1 MYPMN
6 WPFAEFL
13 GRQGVPLVIK
23 IQVQFDSDEN
33 VFTATSSTIKG
44 LVVESG
50 SLHGVLE
57 EIELVLPDLLRLKN
71 QNKQLRRVYLK
82 IDTALHPAA

>member
-23 IQVQFDSDEN
+23 IQVQFDNEAN
-33 VFTATSSTIKG
+33 VFTATSSTVKG
-44 LVVESG
+44 LVVESD

-71 QNKQLRRVYLK
+71 QNKQLPPAYLK
-82 IDTALHPAA
+82 INTAFHPA